1 MSLAFVVS
9 PQIVVLAGR
18 PDDLQKEWQE
28 CRNVIGRL
36 DGTLVDL
43 RKYGFGLASTLL
55 TANGVLGGIANLLPK
70 SNGNAPSFT
79 VPSAVIASL
88 VAVTMVLVLVLF
100 VIDRWYS
107 VLQWGAVNRARALEL
122 ALSLDTTGEI
132 QRWAQREGLW
142 KIVALIQYG
151 SFVLVSLALGVAV
164 LGWDSVPSLTHAAA
178 DLMGLTGLVC
188 LILIYVVHRTAN
200 GEWLKLMQS
209 PPAIARGVQIRTF
222 PTKPEAVKAGSCSDQ
237 TLNVNPPLRLN
248 AKAVAVI
255 KPTEQD
261 GLTIVGCQVLAADK
275 VRVTFSNSLTTDL
288 LPVAE
293 DIQLFTYV

>member
-1 MSLAFVVS
+1 MKSGKSLR
-9 PQIVVLAGR
+9 I
-18 PDDLQKEWQE
+18 
-28 CRNVIGRL
+28 IG
-36 DGTLVDL
+36 
-43 RKYGFGLASTLL
+43 F
-55 TANGVLGGIANLLPK
+55 
-70 SNGNAPSFT
+70 
-79 VPSAVIASL
+79 
-88 VAVTMVLVLVLF
+88 LVLF
-100 VIDRWYS
+100 ALMAWAFVMIIWIPLYGHRQTAS
-107 VLQWGAVNRARALEL
+107 FAETQEEAPLQAEIVREDASGTRSWSIADQQ
-122 ALSLDTTGEI
+122 ALSKLRNGLRRADYTGVKEPHADQKYRVRLRRPDSRIDEYEVILDE
-132 QRWAQREGLW
+132 R
-142 KIVALIQYG
+142 G
-151 SFVLVSLALGVAV
+151 SEHDVL
-164 LGWDSVPSLTHAAA
+164 
-178 DLMGLTGLVC
+178 
-188 LILIYVVHRTAN
+188 YVVHRTAN

-209 PPAIARGVQIRTF
+209 PPAIARGVQISTF

>member
-88 VAVTMVLVLVLF
+88 VAVTSPTATLLL
-100 VIDRWYS
+100 
-107 VLQWGAVNRARALEL
+107 LLGAL
-122 ALSLDTTGEI
+122 
-132 QRWAQREGLW
+132 
-142 KIVALIQYG
+142 
-151 SFVLVSLALGVAV
+151 
-164 LGWDSVPSLTHAAA
+164 
-178 DLMGLTGLVC
+178 LTGPAPLSSLFHSTQPARFNVG
-188 LILIYVVHRTAN
+188 HN
-200 GEWLKLMQS
+200 G
-209 PPAIARGVQIRTF
+209 
-222 PTKPEAVKAGSCSDQ
+222 
-237 TLNVNPPLRLN
+237 
-248 AKAVAVI
+248 
-255 KPTEQD
+255 
-261 GLTIVGCQVLAADK
+261 
-275 VRVTFSNSLTTDL
+275 RVSGRSL
-288 LPVAE
+288 P
-293 DIQLFTYV
+293 